1 MCLTLL
7 QERLTDDLNSNV
19 HTTFG
24 LDVCEV
30 EISAPYASG
39 SYAMAAVRLDD
50 CLQKLSDGVVNSTYT
65 EAEPDQPPPAW
76 VMSLPE
82 VRITGITCLRSSL
95 YCARFGLRSR
105 PDPLATLLV
114 AKPERSEKLAMLAK
128 YGSPNV
134 FTQFAPHVTLGW
146 AKNTSL
152 VASAVARL
160 KREGILAQP
169 VRFKAEVVADGKT
182 GDHGTVLKG
191 NDTGV

>member
-1 MCLTLL
+1 
-7 QERLTDDLNSNV
+7 
-19 HTTFG
+19 
-24 LDVCEV
+24 
-30 EISAPYASG
+30 
-39 SYAMAAVRLDD
+39 
-50 CLQKLSDGVVNSTYT
+50 
-65 EAEPDQPPPAW
+65 
-76 VMSLPE
+76 
-82 VRITGITCLRSSL
+82 
-95 YCARFGLRSR
+95 
-105 PDPLATLLV
+105 
-114 AKPERSEKLAMLAK
+114 MLAK

-146 AKNTSL
+146 ANNTSL